1 MSIAWTLTT
10 HLQKKIDGG
19 YTRMLRTALNRSSK
33 DHPTNVELYG
43 HIPPICE
50 SPQQQRMRFAG
61 HCWCS
66 KEELA
71 GDVLLWKPTHRL
83 QQDAQ
88 KRPTCA
94 SRNTEQARPDDDDEW
109 WWWLGEKAGWNAK
122 LVRCSAQTLTVDRSE
137 NVTTKQ
143 LYMLLGF
150 VFTLYTLS

>member
-10 HLQKKIDGG
+10 HLEKKIDGA
-19 YTRMLRTALNRSSK
+19 YTRMLRIALNRSWK

-50 SPQQQRMRFAG
+50 SLQQQMMRFAG

-83 QQDAQ
+83 QP
-88 KRPTCA
+88 KGRPKQTYM
-94 SRNTEQARPDDDDEW
+94 RVTEYR
-109 WWWLGEKAGWNAK
+109 
-122 LVRCSAQTLTVDRSE
+122 VSST
-137 NVTTKQ
+137 
-143 LYMLLGF
+143 
-150 VFTLYTLS
+150 